1 MEIEKNI
8 SLAKFTTLQV
18 GGVAD
23 FFARVCSTEE
33 LKKALE
39 FARKKKL
46 PVFIFGGGSNLLF
59 SDAGFRGLVIKN
71 EIGGVEFKKNSVVAG
86 GGVPLAVIVAECA
99 RRGLKNLE
107 NFAGI
112 PGTVGGAVIGN
123 ANGIG
128 DKILRIRVLNADGE
142 TVILSREDLEFNYR
156 QSALQDA
163 KSFLVEAEFTLE
175 KTEEDLQQKVAEL
188 AREKF
193 TKHPFEKTAGSWF
206 KNPEGKQAWK
216 LIDAAGCRGL
226 QIGGARVSNRHANFF
241 ENADGATSSDF
252 LELEKKVVEKVFKKF
267 GVRLEREV
275 IVVFE
280 N

>member
-1 MEIEKNI
+1 VEIEKNI

-23 FFARVCSTEE
+23 FFARAKSEND
-33 LKKALE
+33 LKAALE
-39 FARKKKL
+39 FAGKNFL
-46 PVFIFGGGSNLLF
+46 PIFIFGGGSNLLF
-59 SDAGFRGLVIKN
+59 SDAGFRGLVIRN
-71 EIGGVEFKKNSVVAG
+71 EIGGVEFKKNLVRAG
-86 GGVPLAVIVAECA
+86 SGVPLAVIVAECA

-142 TVILSREDLEFNYR
+142 TVTLSREDLEFNYR
-156 QSALQDA
+156 QSSLQDA

-193 TKHPFEKTAGSWF
+193 AKHPFAKTAGSWF

-216 LIDAAGCRGL
+216 LIAAAGCRDL
-226 QIGGARVSNRHANFF
+226 QIGGARVSDRHANFF
-241 ENADGATSSDF
+241 ENADGAAASDF
-252 LELEKKVVEKVFKKF
+252 LALEKVVAEKVFAQS
-267 GVRLEREV
+267 GIRLEREV
-275 IVVFE
+275 VVVD
-280 N
+280 